1 MPTPRFILLERGSAL
16 NSSVRPR
23 IGSAGAAAI
32 FSNIFLVRIIE
43 SEIVD
48 TIGVIYTFMDCVL
61 QPLEMANN
69 KNS

>member
-1 MPTPRFILLERGSAL
+1 M
-16 NSSVRPR
+16 
-23 IGSAGAAAI
+23 
-32 FSNIFLVRIIE
+32 FLVRIIE

-48 TIGVIYTFMDCVL
+48 TIGVIYTFMDRVL